1 MKVLILLVQREPGAI
16 VKVKLPNGKLLT
28 AQVDKQGTF
37 NVKLPSKGTFKGGEV
52 LEVSVVDP
60 SSNESLATTIHVEDI
75 TAPKSP
81 TVKPITSDNPLVVG
95 TRGGFND

>member
-1 MKVLILLVQREPGAI
+1 MLGNLTLKVPCLSTCAVNNLPFGSLTFTIAPGSAAAEPGAI

-52 LEVSVVDP
+52 LEVSVVDRF
-60 SSNESLATTIHVEDI
+60 SSS
-75 TAPKSP
+75 
-81 TVKPITSDNPLVVG
+81 
-95 TRGGFND
+95 